1 MNRLDFL
8 PVSAADCAARGWDQL
23 DFLIVCGDAYVDHPS
38 FGPAILGRLLE
49 AEGFR
54 VGLIAQPS
62 VDHPSDVM
70 AMGRPRLAVLVA
82 SGVVDSMV
90 DNYTAARRPRT
101 DDRYS
106 AGGQGGRR
114 PDRATIR
121 YCNMVRDQMGDIPL
135 IIGGIEASLRR
146 MAHYDYW
153 DHKVRRSILQDSQ
166 ADLLVYGMGELT
178 LLEIARLLDRG
189 VPVSSLNSLR
199 GTCSLVRE
207 DQLPKKTAAFL
218 EQPGFGDWFWRPCDA
233 DSLPDDL
240 DQLFPAD
247 SQYVLLPDYETVS
260 TDKTAYALAFRML
273 YLEQDPQHGRTLIQ
287 PHGHRLLIQNPPQ
300 RPLRTEEMDR
310 VYDLPY
316 TRRPH
321 PVYDASGG
329 VPAIAEVGMSI
340 VSHRGCYGGCHFC
353 AIALHQGRIIQYRS
367 EASVVREA
375 ERIIGQPDFKGYIHD
390 VGGPTANFARP
401 ACARQRGGGVC
412 RNRQCLFPEPCP
424 ALEADHRPYM
434 DLLNRIRQLDKV
446 KRVFVR
452 SGVRFDYLL
461 LDQENDFLD
470 QLCRYH
476 VSGQLKVAPEHYSRQ
491 ALAAMGKPPPEVYER
506 FSRLFTEK
514 NIELDKKQYLVPY
527 LISGHPGCTLDDAI
541 EMAQVIHRGQ
551 VIPEQVQDFYPTPG
565 TLSTT
570 MYHTGLDP
578 LTMKPIHVVKG
589 EEKTMQRALL
599 QYRYA
604 KNRPLV
610 AKALRMA
617 GRTDLIGTG
626 PDALIPPSGQGS
638 RKPAG
643 SSRINGTD
651 KGEIN
656 DGNHHQRKRTGRGH
670 APSDRRTGSAH
681 HGGKRR
687 PAGSGRHPGR

>member
-1 MNRLDFL
+1 MNHHEFL
-8 PVSAADCAARGWDQL
+8 PISAADMAARGWDQL
-23 DFLIVCGDAYVDHPS
+23 DFLIICGDAYVDHPS

-49 AEGFR
+49 SEGFR

-62 VDHPSDVM
+62 IEDPQVIM
-70 AMGRPRLAVLVA
+70 AMGQPRLAVLVA

-90 DNYTAARRPRT
+90 DNYTAARRPRR

-121 YCNMVRDQMGDIPL
+121 YCNMVRDQMGEIPL

-199 GTCSLVRE
+199 GTCALVRP
-207 DQLPKKTAAFL
+207 DQLPKKLAAFL
-218 EQPGFGDWFWRPCDA
+218 NQPEAADWYWTPQAAESLPQDL
-233 DSLPDDL
+233 DSL
-240 DQLFPAD
+240 FPSD
-247 SQYVLLPDYETVS
+247 RQCVLLPDYETVAN
-260 TDKTAYALAFRML
+260 DKTAYALAFRML
-273 YLEQDPQHGRTLIQ
+273 YLEQDPQHGRILLQ
-287 PHGHRLLIQNPPQ
+287 PHGRRLLLQNPPQ
-300 RPLRTEEMDR
+300 RPLQTDEMDR

-316 TRRPH
+316 SRRPH

-329 VPAIAEVGMSI
+329 VPAVAEVSMSI

-353 AIALHQGRIIQYRS
+353 AIALHQGRIIQHRS
-367 EASVVREA
+367 ESSILKEA
-375 ERIIGQPDFKGYIHD
+375 QTIIEQPDFKGYIHD
-390 VGGPTANFARP
+390 VGGPTANFSRP
-401 ACARQRGGGVC
+401 ACAKQRGGGVC

-434 DLLNRIRQLDKV
+434 QLLDHIRQMDKV

-461 LDQENDFLD
+461 LDQDNDFLD

-476 VSGQLKVAPEHYSRQ
+476 VSGQLKVAPEHYSRR
-491 ALAAMGKPPPEVYER
+491 ALAAMGKPPPEVYDQ
-506 FSRLFTEK
+506 FSRLFTAK
-514 NIELDKKQYLVPY
+514 NAELGKKQYLVPY

-541 EMAQVIHRGQ
+541 EMAEVIHRGR

-565 TLSTT
+565 TLSTA

-578 LTMKPIHVVKG
+578 LTMQPIHVVRG
-589 EEKTMQRALL
+589 EEKAMQRALL

-610 AKALRMA
+610 VKALRMA

-626 PDALIPPSGQGS
+626 PDALIPPAEQGRRGS
-638 RKPAG
+638 AG
-643 SSRINGTD
+643 SAAH
-651 KGEIN
+651 KGKKKGVLN

-670 APSDRRTGSAH
+670 AAADRRAGSAH
-681 HGGKRR
+681 HEGKRR
-687 PAGSGRHPGR
+687 SAGSGGHSGR